1 MKQQIE
7 EEAKASGR
15 ANGKAGRKA
24 TSSALGDS
32 SPNSKKEEEERR
44 QHAQWMK
51 RQMLVGS
58 APSLDGAGAG
68 GIKREMSSGSPSTS
82 ASSSTSPSTISTSS
96 LHAEIEP
103 AASPA
108 VVRELKLS
116 KSAAGY
122 AVASDE
128 AVAELRREVE
138 RLRSRVATQEAQLKQ
153 GDRVLQMRDAKVS
166 ALEGRVQELSAA
178 TRPTTSS
185 EEEAVA
191 TSARER
197 CETLTKELEV
207 KDRLIKALQA
217 DRKEKKELQD
227 RCEAMSKELEEKE
240 ARLKALQ
247 ADRKEKK
254 ELQARCETV
263 SKELEEKETR
273 IKTLQVHVAHVDRP
287 RSL

>member
-1 MKQQIE
+1 MSWTVRLGSSSSGQKS
-7 EEAKASGR
+7 EAGEMER
-15 ANGKAGRKA
+15 MR
-24 TSSALGDS
+24 LGG
-32 SPNSKKEEEERR
+32 EGLG
-44 QHAQWMK
+44 
-51 RQMLVGS
+51 LVGQPTNFNRS
-58 APSLDGAGAG
+58 DL
-68 GIKREMSSGSPSTS
+68 
-82 ASSSTSPSTISTSS
+82 
-96 LHAEIEP
+96 
-103 AASPA
+103 
-108 VVRELKLS
+108 
-116 KSAAGY
+116 
-122 AVASDE
+122 DE